1 MHPQWEKITVGELLS
16 PMGGT
21 LVSGNRDLLVAGLS
35 TDSRAARS
43 GEIFWALQGER
54 YDGHDFVQKA
64 VQSGASCVVINASH
78 LFRLQDLLRKE
89 RFPLSPTVVTV
100 QDTLTALGDLAAW
113 WRRQFEIS
121 LVAFTGSM
129 GKTTAKEMCG
139 AILQEG
145 AKVLTSRGNY
155 NNLIGV
161 PLTLLRL
168 HAGISR
174 VVLELGMNQF
184 GEIGRLT
191 QMTDPDVGVITNV
204 AGVHLEGVGDLKGVA
219 RAKCELIAASSSQ
232 TAIAVNGDDSPL
244 MAAALKLRRDLFLF
258 GLESHYQVYA
268 DEIREGTKQG
278 MGFVLH
284 HKEGAWPV
292 NLRVPGRHNVVN
304 AVAASAAAFL
314 MGAHPKEIVT
324 GLEAFQGIKGRFA
337 VQRLSCGVTVI
348 DDTYNSNPEALM
360 VALGTA
366 RSFVPPQGRL
376 LAALGDM
383 LELGDAACKAHKT
396 AGRNA
401 AEAGVAAL
409 VALGSHA
416 QEMIEGAV
424 EAGISRKLTAAA
436 ETHADMVEFLS
447 TTARQGDI
455 ILFKGSRLMD
465 LGRAVDLFKA
475 SLERR
480 READAL

>member
-232 TAIAVNGDDSPL
+232 TAIAV
-244 MAAALKLRRDLFLF
+244 
-258 GLESHYQVYA
+258 
-268 DEIREGTKQG
+268 
-278 MGFVLH
+278 
-284 HKEGAWPV
+284 PV

-383 LELGDAACKAHKT
+383 LELGDAACKAHNT
-396 AGRNA
+396 AG
-401 AEAGVAAL
+401 EKGT
-409 VALGSHA
+409 S
-416 QEMIEGAV
+416 
-424 EAGISRKLTAAA
+424 SSSK
-436 ETHADMVEFLS
+436 D
-447 TTARQGDI
+447 QG
-455 ILFKGSRLMD
+455 
-465 LGRAVDLFKA
+465 
-475 SLERR
+475 
-480 READAL
+480 

>member
-1 MHPQWEKITVGELLS
+1 MHPKWGEITVGELLT

-21 LVSGNRDLLVAGLS
+21 LVSGKRNLPVAGVCS
-35 TDSRAARS
+35 DSRVARS

-54 YDGHDFVQKA
+54 YDGHDFVQRA

-78 LFRLQDLLRKE
+78 LSRLRDLLQKE
-89 RFPLSPTVVTV
+89 RFGLSPAVVTV
-100 QDTLTALGDLAAW
+100 QDTLTALGNLAAW
-113 WRRQFEIS
+113 WRRQFEIT

-129 GKTTAKEMCG
+129 GKTTTKEMCR

-145 AKVLTSRGNY
+145 AKVLTSQGNY

-161 PLTLLRL
+161 PLTLFRL

-191 QMTDPDVGVITNV
+191 QITDPDVGVITNV
-204 AGVHLEGVGDLKGVA
+204 ARVHLEGVGDLKGVA
-219 RAKCELIAASSSQ
+219 RAKCELIEASSSQ
-232 TAIAVNGDDSPL
+232 TAIAVNGDDPLL
-244 MAAALKLRRDLFLF
+244 MAAALKRRRDLFLF
-258 GLESHYQVYA
+258 GLESHHQVYA
-268 DEIREGTKQG
+268 DEIRKGTNQE

-284 HKEGAWPV
+284 HKGGAWPV
-292 NLRVPGRHNVVN
+292 NLRVPGEHNVVN

-314 MGAHPKEIVT
+314 MGAHPDEIVT
-324 GLEAFQGIKGRFA
+324 GLEAFRGIKGRFA
-337 VQRLSCGVTVI
+337 IQQLSCGVTVI
-348 DDTYNSNPEALM
+348 DDSYNSNPEAL
-360 VALGTA
+360 VTALGTA
-366 RSFVPPQGRL
+366 RNFVPHQGRL

-383 LELGDAACKAHKT
+383 LELGEVASEAHKT
-396 AGRNA
+396 AGRRA

-409 VALGSHA
+409 VVLGSHA

-424 EAGISRKLTAAA
+424 EAGISKKLTLAA

-447 TTARQGDI
+447 ATAREGDI

-465 LGRAVDLFKA
+465 LGRAVDLLKA

-480 READAL
+480 RKADAL